1 MAMSSRLPPFGALRL
16 LEAAARRRS
25 YSLAGAELNV
35 THSAISQ
42 QIRRLEEDLGR
53 KLFER
58 RGLMMEPTSEA
69 LELAQAYASAHA
81 IVERGWRGLMQPAKP
96 SSLVVSMVA
105 SFARTWFAPRLPGL
119 RQALPD
125 LELEVRTSR
134 SFASFDDGGVDA
146 AIRVSRQPWPDLEV
160 QHLFDDV
167 LFPVASPAFIERH
180 RLRTPAD
187 LLGAQLLLEHDTSW
201 TPWFEAAG
209 VCLLNPLSGYIFDDA
224 AVLLDAA
231 MDGLGVALTRPPL
244 AQGALKE
251 GRLVRLFD
259 LSVPSGLSVDLVWK
273 QSPKKDRDIG
283 RFRDWMMG
291 EIGVGVVG

>member
-1 MAMSSRLPPFGALRL
+1 MTARLPSFGALRL

-53 KLFER
+53 RLFER
-58 RGLMMEPTSEA
+58 RGLMMEPTPEA
-69 LELAQAYASAHA
+69 LELAEVYAAAHK
-81 IVERGWRGLMQPAKP
+81 IVERGWRRVSQPASP
-96 SSLVVSMVA
+96 STLVVSMVA
-105 SFARTWFAPRLPGL
+105 SFARMWFAPRLP
-119 RQALPD
+119 ALHEAMPD
-125 LELEVRTSR
+125 LDLEVRTGR
-134 SFASFDDGGVDA
+134 SFASFEDGGIDA
-146 AIRVSRQPWPDLEV
+146 AIRVSRQPWPDLQV

-167 LFPVASPAFIERH
+167 LFPVASPAFIARH
-180 RLRTPAD
+180 RLETPAD
-187 LLGAQLLLEHDTSW
+187 LLRARLLLEHDTSW

-209 VCLLNPLSGYIFDDA
+209 VTLPPTVSGYIFDDA

-244 AQGALKE
+244 AQAALNE

-259 LSVPSGLSVDLVWK
+259 VSVASGLSVDLVWRPNPTK
-273 QSPKKDRDIG
+273 APAID
-283 RFRDWMMG
+283 RFRGWMVD
-291 EIGVGVVG
+291 EASAAA

>member
-1 MAMSSRLPPFGALRL
+1 MNSRLPPFGALRL

-58 RGLMMEPTSEA
+58 RGLMMEPTPEA
-69 LELAQAYASAHA
+69 LELAQAYAGAHA
-81 IVERGWRGLMQPAKP
+81 VMERGWKRVAQPVSPAT
-96 SSLVVSMVA
+96 LVVSMVG

-119 RQALPD
+119 RAALPD
-125 LELEVRTSR
+125 LDLEVRTGR
-134 SFASFDDGGVDA
+134 SFASFGEGGVDA
-146 AIRVSRQPWPDLEV
+146 AIRVSRRPWPDLEV
-160 QHLFDDV
+160 QHLFDDT
-167 LFPVASPAFIERH
+167 LFPVASPDFIARH
-180 RLRTPAD
+180 QLETPAD
-187 LLGAQLLLEHDTSW
+187 LLSARLLLEHDTSW

-209 VCLLNPLSGYIFDDA
+209 VTLPPTVSGYIFDDA

-244 AQGALKE
+244 AQGALKA

-259 LSVPSGLSVDLVWK
+259 LSVPSGLSVDLVW
-273 QSPKKDRDIG
+273 QRSPKKDRDIG
-283 RFRDWMMG
+283 RFRDWMLG
-291 EIGVGVVG
+291 EIGVGV